1 MFISQIILVLDKN
14 VANSSYVNDFFHDAS
29 IVKALTADNLEEGF
43 GIVEKYEPD
52 LIIAHDSFE
61 ENIIDVCTKLREK
74 TRSYRPVI
82 MVISSAHDIE
92 NKINLLRVGA
102 DDFQDDSIDKKE
114 LSLRIFAHLRR
125 HIDELTDHV
134 TKLPHI
140 SLSYRILKR
149 NIKLQTSASYALM
162 YLDIDNFEPYKE
174 IYGHIAAEKLLQTF
188 IAIIKTSLDEKD
200 FLGRVGDDE
209 FVIFSSPEKAEKIA
223 KFLSYYFDMVSP
235 KFYSEED
242 NSRGYL
248 ILTGDEKVGMRVPLV
263 SVSIGISSNLQNKD
277 IDFEELLNS
286 AITVHKLAKN
296 NTGSFWISDKMKAE
310 MTEREKEGKK
320 KILVVENDASLSY
333 LLTTTLEMQGYNVE
347 TLNSSEMVE
356 KTVENLQPNLIIFD
370 INECDSEKDLE
381 ICKKIKKNYPHIKI
395 MVSTT
400 DCNKEK
406 ILDSGVD
413 LYIPKPYE
421 LMVLFNWISRFLNYE
436 VLQ

>member
-1 MFISQIILVLDKN
+1 MFVSQIILVLDKN
-14 VANSSYVNDFFHDAS
+14 VANSSYVKEFFQDGP
-29 IVKALTADNLEEGF
+29 IVKALTADNVADGF
-43 GIVEKYEPD
+43 DIIEKYEPD

-61 ENIIDVCTKLREK
+61 ENIIDICTKMREK
-74 TRSYRPVI
+74 TRFYRPVI
-82 MVISSAHDIE
+82 MVISSSKDID

-102 DDFQDDSIDKKE
+102 DDFQDDAIDKKE

-134 TKLPHI
+134 TKLPYV

-149 NIKLQTSASYALM
+149 NIKLKSIESYALM

-188 IAIIKTSLDEKD
+188 IAIIKTSLDDKD

-242 NSRGYL
+242 INRGYL
-248 ILTGDEKVGMRVPLV
+248 ILNGDEKVGMRVPLV
-263 SVSIGISSNLQNKD
+263 SVSIGISTNLIKTD
-277 IDFEELLNS
+277 IDFEELLNT
-286 AITVHKLAKN
+286 AISVHKIAKC
-296 NTGSFWISDKMKAE
+296 NTGSFWISDRMKAE
-310 MTEREKEGKK
+310 MKVKDKEGKK

-347 TLNSSEMVE
+347 TLNSSDMMEETVE
-356 KTVENLQPNLIIFD
+356 KTLPNLIIFD
-370 INECDSEKDLE
+370 VNEVESEKDLE
-381 ICKKIKKNYPHIKI
+381 LCKKLKEKFPHIKI

-400 DCNKEK
+400 DCDKEK
-406 ILDSGVD
+406 ILNSGVD

-421 LMVLFNWISRFLNYE
+421 LMVLFNWTSRFLNFE
-436 VLQ
+436 ILQ